1 MNITRAII
9 PAAFGVL
16 LASCG
21 PISSNLPIP
30 SFDPF
35 SETTDGILMI
45 DSNPRDAVARPSTGG
60 VCRTPCELSVPLAN
74 AFTVTY
80 ELEGYLPRTVTVRPV
95 PVPRT
100 ALIDVTPP
108 RLEPNPVMAE
118 LKPAPPPP
126 PEPPPAPNRQ
136 RR

>member
-9 PAAFGVL
+9 PAAFGAA

-21 PISSNLPIP
+21 SISSNLPMP
-30 SFDPF
+30 SIDPF
-35 SETTDGILMI
+35 AETTDGVLMI

-80 ELEGYLPRTVTVRPV
+80 ELEGYLPQTVTVRSV
-95 PVPRT
+95 PVPKT
-100 ALIDVTPP
+100 ALIDMTPP

-126 PEPPPAPNRQ
+126 EPPPAPKRQ